1 MENMSFCK
9 NGIITSPELIECNG
23 VNLVQEN
30 QRMNSYTYTPAK
42 DTQNSCMSG
51 YVVDFTGCTSGEKI
65 HVQAD
70 IDFSGF
76 DSSSTAGTFNLW
88 FQGSVYKVESGSF
101 VWEGNSGVNSLYN
114 GSTYITSILTS
125 KASGTYHFDY
135 TFNLSSNF
143 PATYSKQY
151 VGFRS
156 DYSNGV
162 GKITLRNLIVTRDIF
177 YAKNFM
183 RSHKDF
189 VAANDLMEI

>member
-1 MENMSFCK
+1 MSFCK
-9 NGIITSPELIECNG
+9 NGIITSPALIECNG

-30 QRMNSYTYTPAK
+30 QRNLSYTYTPTK
-42 DTQNSCMSG
+42 DGYNSCLYG
-51 YVVDFTGCTSGEKI
+51 YIVDFTGCTSGEKI

-76 DSSSTAGTFNLW
+76 DFSSTAGTFDMW
-88 FQGSVYKVESGSF
+88 FQGAIYKVESGSF
-101 VWEGNSGVNSLYN
+101 VWEGGSGVTNMNN
-114 GSTYITSILTS
+114 GSGSITSILTS
-125 KASGTYHFDY
+125 KASGTHHFDY

-162 GKITLRNLIVTRDIF
+162 GKITFRNLIVTRDIF

-183 RSHKDF
+183 RIHKNF
-189 VAANDLMEI
+189 VAANDLIEI